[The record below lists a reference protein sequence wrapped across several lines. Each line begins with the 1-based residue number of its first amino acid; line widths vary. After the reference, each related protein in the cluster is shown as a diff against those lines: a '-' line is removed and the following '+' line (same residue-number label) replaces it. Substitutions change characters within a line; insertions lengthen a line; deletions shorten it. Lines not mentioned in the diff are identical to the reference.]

1 MTENELKDSGS
12 LFSVPIIRKNASRWS
27 MGIISS
33 ANYPN
38 G

>member
-1 MTENELKDSGS
+1 MTERKDSET

-27 MGIISS
+27 REIISS